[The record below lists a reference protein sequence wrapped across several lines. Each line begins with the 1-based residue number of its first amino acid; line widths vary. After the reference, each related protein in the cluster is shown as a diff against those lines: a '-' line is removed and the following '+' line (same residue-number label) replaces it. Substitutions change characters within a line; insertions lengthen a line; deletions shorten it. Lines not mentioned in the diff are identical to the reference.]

1 MVDFFEKNALPGPRG
16 SIENPQPL
24 MAFACAK
31 NSLPRNSKLSSSPSI
46 RTMLGCPR
54 SGFAQ
59 TLSTVVAFMAR

>member
-54 SGFAQ
+54 SGFIVTF
-59 TLSTVVAFMAR
+59 TLLSA